1 MTFIS
6 SLIPKRLVQVID
18 APVAY
23 RPSRISLQNFIAA
36 VATFDVFFLIIAAF
50 LPNLAYRA
58 LFGEEPINTAEA
70 SSAAIAATALFS
82 ISCRAFQTYSAQKF
96 VDFKFGF
103 VRHVMCVFI
112 TFAIMLFV
120 AGVTKTQSNYSRF
133 WFFSWMLLVLIV
145 PNVFR
150 WLISARMMSRIEA
163 GDYIFKAMSVSII
176 GDPLTAGE
184 IRRST
189 SNLVKVVET
198 GSLERIADLSDLAD
212 IIARNEIDHIYVRTR
227 WVDAPAALV
236 ELRELRQLAAE
247 IFVVPDDARVRNLM
261 LDVGRLGDRFTL
273 SAVQRP
279 IDAWGLWIKR
289 MQDIVVAS
297 GALLFFSPV
306 MLLVALAIKLDS
318 NGPVLFRQ
326 KRVGFNGNTFELL
339 KFRSMRQE
347 LSCADAS
354 VQTSKSDP
362 RVTRVGRII
371 RRTSVD
377 EFPQFLNV
385 LQGTM
390 SIVGPRPHALDTRAE
405 GLPVSQLTEKYA
417 ARHRVKPGLTGL
429 AQVNGYRGELDSAE
443 KVRHRVEHDIEY
455 IENWSTWLDIKII
468 LKTALLIVYDPHAY

>member
-1 MTFIS
+1 
-6 SLIPKRLVQVID
+6 VDVID
-18 APVAY
+18 APIES
-23 RPSRISLQNFIAA
+23 RPNRICLQNYIAG
-36 VATFDVFFLIIAAF
+36 VAAFDVFFLILASF

-58 LFGEEPINTAEA
+58 LFGATPTSVAEEA
-70 SSAAIAATALFS
+70 SAAVAALALFL
-82 ISCRAFQTYSAQKF
+82 ICCRAFETYNAARF
-96 VDFKFGF
+96 IDFRFGV
-103 VRHVMCVFI
+103 VRHAMCVFF

-120 AGVTKTQSNYSRF
+120 AGVTKTQSDYSRF
-133 WFFSWMLLVLIV
+133 WFFSWMLLVLLV
-145 PNVFR
+145 PNVVR
-150 WLISARMMSRIEA
+150 WLIASRVLSRIEA
-163 GDYIFKAMSVSII
+163 GDYIFKAMSVSIF

-198 GSLERIADLSDLAD
+198 GVLDRIAEISDLAD
-212 IIARNEIDHIYVRTR
+212 TIARNEIDHIYVRTR

-261 LDVGRLGDRFTL
+261 LDVGRIGDRFTL

-289 MQDIVVAS
+289 VQDVVVAS
-297 GALLFFSPV
+297 AALLFFSPV
-306 MLLVALAIKLDS
+306 MLLVALAIRLDS
-318 NGPVLFRQ
+318 KGPVLFRQ
-326 KRVGFNGNTFELL
+326 TRVGFNGNTFELL

-347 LSCADAS
+347 MSCADAS
-354 VQTSKSDP
+354 VQTSKQDP

-371 RRTSVD
+371 RRTSID

-405 GLPVSQLTEKYA
+405 GMPISELTDRYA

-443 KVRHRVEHDIEY
+443 KVRHRVAHDIEY